1 MNDKERMIFDM
12 TMLTHPHRPFGRAR
26 DLSGDTDAAGAAA
39 AQARLATIRQFCMCA
54 LTIVVAGTAL
64 AAIIALEAAIYLGR
78 FNYH

>member
-1 MNDKERMIFDM
+1 
-12 TMLTHPHRPFGRAR
+12 
-26 DLSGDTDAAGAAA
+26 
-39 AQARLATIRQFCMCA
+39 MCA